1 MISIKTPTD
10 IKDIARGAVLLG
22 TGGGGDPYIGELF
35 LQAQLD
41 KGNAP
46 HIVPVD
52 AVADDAL
59 VITIAGVG
67 SPLVMLEYLVSDDT
81 LLEILA
87 RMEKLMGRKVDALI
101 SAEIGGINSMFPLAL
116 SAMTGLPVLD
126 GDGVGRA
133 VPRTEMCTFSIYGC
147 LATPGI
153 AMDELGN
160 SIVMETIDDLTAE
173 AVLRA
178 ATSALGAHLFGAFYP
193 MTGKQAKATAVRGT
207 VTQTQDIGRCIRTA
221 RDGSGD
227 VFTELLAY
235 LNSREGRC
243 AFVLFD
249 GKIVDV
255 THETRD
261 GWHWGRVTIV
271 PLTDSNDVFTVDIQ
285 NEFTV
290 ARLNG
295 RTVTVMPDLISILD
309 RESAEP
315 ITAERLAYGQRVK
328 VIGSSADPLLR
339 TPQALAVMGPRKFN
353 LDEDFIP
360 IEKLV

>member
-1 MISIKTPTD
+1 
-10 IKDIARGAVLLG
+10 
-22 TGGGGDPYIGELF
+22 
-35 LQAQLD
+35 
-41 KGNAP
+41 
-46 HIVPVD
+46 
-52 AVADDAL
+52 
-59 VITIAGVG
+59 
-67 SPLVMLEYLVSDDT
+67 
-81 LLEILA
+81 
-87 RMEKLMGRKVDALI
+87 
-101 SAEIGGINSMFPLAL
+101 
-116 SAMTGLPVLD
+116 
-126 GDGVGRA
+126 
-133 VPRTEMCTFSIYGC
+133 
-147 LATPGI
+147 
-153 AMDELGN
+153 
-160 SIVMETIDDLTAE
+160 
-173 AVLRA
+173 
-178 ATSALGAHLFGAFYP
+178 
-193 MTGKQAKATAVRGT
+193 
-207 VTQTQDIGRCIRTA
+207 VTQTQQIGRCIRTA

-243 AFVLFD
+243 AFELFD

-271 PLTDSNDVFTVDIQ
+271 PLSPSNDVFTVDIQ

-295 RTVTVMPDLISILD
+295 RMVTVMPDLISILD

-339 TPQALAVMGPRKFN
+339 TPAALAVMGPRKFN

>member
-1 MISIKTPTD
+1 MITIKTPTD

-35 LQAQLD
+35 LQSQLD
-41 KGNAP
+41 HGKSP
-46 HIVPVD
+46 HVIPVE
-52 AVADDAL
+52 AVDDDAL
-59 VITIAGVG
+59 VITVAGVG
-67 SPLVMLEYLVSDDT
+67 SPPVMLEYLVSDDT
-81 LLEILA
+81 LLDILA

-160 SIVMETIDDLTAE
+160 SVVIETIDDLTAE
-173 AVLRA
+173 AVLRSV
-178 ATSALGAHLFGAFYP
+178 TSALGAHLFGAFYP
-193 MTGKQAKATAVRGT
+193 MTGKQVKATAVRGT
-207 VTQTQDIGRCIRTA
+207 VTQTQNIGRCIRTG
-221 RDGSGD
+221 REGSGD
-227 VFTELLAY
+227 VFAQLLDY

-243 AFVLFD
+243 AHVLFD
-249 GKIVDV
+249 GKIADV

-271 PLTDSNDVFTVDIQ
+271 PLTSSDDVFTVDIQ

-290 ARLNG
+290 ARRNG
-295 RTVTVMPDLISILD
+295 RMVTVMPDLISILD

-339 TPQALAVMGPRKFN
+339 TPQALAVMGPRKFH
-353 LDEDFIP
+353 LEEDYIP
-360 IEKLV
+360 LEELV

>member
-1 MISIKTPTD
+1 MINIKTPTD

-46 HIVPVD
+46 HIIPVD
-52 AVADDAL
+52 AVDDDAL

-67 SPLVMLEYLVSDDT
+67 SPLVMLEYLVSDDS

-116 SAMTGLPVLD
+116 YAMTGLPVLD

-147 LATPGI
+147 LATPGV

-160 SIVMETIDDLTAE
+160 CIVMETIDDLTAE

-193 MTGKQAKATAVRGT
+193 MTGKQVKRTAVRGT
-207 VTQTQDIGRCIRTA
+207 VTQTQQIGRCIRTA
-221 RDGSGD
+221 REGSGD
-227 VFTELLAY
+227 VFAELLAY
-235 LNSREGRC
+235 LNSRAGRC
-243 AFVLFD
+243 AFLLFE

-271 PLTDSNDVFTVDIQ
+271 PLAPSDDVFTVDIQ

-295 RTVTVMPDLISILD
+295 RMVTVMPDLISILD

-339 TPQALAVMGPRKFN
+339 TPAALAVMGPRKFN

>member
-1 MISIKTPTD
+1 
-10 IKDIARGAVLLG
+10 
-22 TGGGGDPYIGELF
+22 
-35 LQAQLD
+35 
-41 KGNAP
+41 
-46 HIVPVD
+46 
-52 AVADDAL
+52 
-59 VITIAGVG
+59 
-67 SPLVMLEYLVSDDT
+67 
-81 LLEILA
+81 
-87 RMEKLMGRKVDALI
+87 
-101 SAEIGGINSMFPLAL
+101 
-116 SAMTGLPVLD
+116 
-126 GDGVGRA
+126 VGRA

-160 SIVMETIDDLTAE
+160 SVVMETVDDLTAE

-178 ATSALGAHLFGAFYP
+178 VTSALGAHLFGAFYP

-207 VTQTQDIGRCIRTA
+207 VTETQNIGRCIRTA
-221 RDGSGD
+221 REGTGD

-243 AFVLFD
+243 AFVLFE

-271 PLTDSNDVFTVDIQ
+271 PLTESSDVFTVDIQ

-339 TPQALAVMGPRKFN
+339 TPEALAVMGPRKFN
-353 LDEDFIP
+353 LDEDFVP